1 MGNCRNVAVAL
12 NPNTSCEYE
21 RSEMILRSILVPL
34 DFVMIVLAAITAYR
48 VRFGSVIEELR
59 PAIYYLPP
67 RQFLPLVFISAIL
80 LVILCDCRTLSN
92 VRPSSVDARIFQG
105 FFSPHPRAS

>member
-1 MGNCRNVAVAL
+1 MK
-12 NPNTSCEYE
+12 

-80 LVILCDCRTLSN
+80 LVILFAIAGLYQMSGRLRLTREFSK
-92 VRPSSVDARIFQG
+92 V
-105 FFSPHPRAS
+105 FSPHPRAS